1 MKVISFI
8 LISVL
13 TTISLYAQSKD
24 YLGTW
29 EGKLA
34 VGTMNLRLVFH
45 IQEKDSAL
53 SASFDSP
60 DQGARA
66 IQFTRAAV
74 NGNKVTLIFAPNNSQ
89 FEGSLN
95 DQKTIIV
102 GTWTQGGQSIPL
114 SVTKTDQVQG
124 ISRPQTPQPPFT
136 YESVEV
142 SFPGGDKDIELSGT
156 LTLPKGKGPFPAL
169 LLLTGSGPQN
179 RNEEIL
185 EHVPFAVIA
194 DYFTK
199 KGWAVLRYDDRGV
212 GKSKGN
218 FSMATTKDFTKDAI
232 QALEFLRKDSR
243 INTKKIGLCGHSEG
257 GIIAQ
262 QIAADGKSN
271 PNFIIMLAGPAIS
284 GADILALQNQALLQ
298 ASGTDTAL
306 ASWYAR
312 YLRTEVYPTVM
323 NNLPK
328 EQVQNRLAEALDRM
342 FTTFSE
348 EELKNLG
355 INPTVVKAMM
365 SQMTMPWL
373 REFLQYDPQKTLQK
387 IQCPVLALFGEKDLQ
402 VLPEINKKMLQKH
415 CPKAQTEIVPKLNH
429 LFQTADTGMPIEYGS
444 IEETIAPAA
453 LNSIEKWLNSLP
465 N

>member
-1 MKVISFI
+1 MKIICIFLFFI
-8 LISVL
+8 VSS
-13 TTISLYAQSKD
+13 ISLLAQSQD
-24 YLGTW
+24 FLGSW

-34 VGTMNLRLVFH
+34 VGTMNLRLIFH
-45 IQEKDSAL
+45 IQENDSVL

-89 FEGSLN
+89 FEGMLN
-95 DQKTIIV
+95 EQKTTIA
-102 GTWTQGGQSIPL
+102 GTWAQGGQSIPL
-114 SVTKTDQVQG
+114 SVTKTDKVQG
-124 ISRPQTPQPPFT
+124 ISRPQTPKPPFS
-136 YESVEV
+136 YESIEV
-142 SFPGGDKDIELSGT
+142 IFPGGDKDTELSGT

-218 FSMATTKDFTKDAI
+218 FAAATTKDFTKDAI
-232 QALEFLRKDSR
+232 KALEFLRKDSR
-243 INTKKIGLCGHSEG
+243 IKPQKIGLCGHSEG

-271 PNFIIMLAGPAIS
+271 PNFIIMLAGPAIT
-284 GADILALQNQALLQ
+284 GADILALQNKALLQ
-298 ASGTDTAL
+298 AAGTDTAL

-348 EELKNLG
+348 EDLKSLG
-355 INPTVVKAMM
+355 INPTVIKAMM
-365 SQMTMPWL
+365 SQITMPWL

-387 IQCPVLALFGEKDLQ
+387 ISCPVLALFGEKDLQ
-402 VLPEINKKMLQKH
+402 VLAEINRKMLQKY
-415 CPKAQTEIVPKLNH
+415 CPKAQSEILPKLNH
-429 LFQTADTGMPIEYGS
+429 LFQTAETGMPMEYGS
-444 IEETIAPAA
+444 IEETIAPTALAA
-453 LNSIEKWLNSLP
+453 IEKWLGDLP